1 MAPSALPMMIASHAR
16 LRFSPSGRRT
26 LSSTPYRTI
35 LYERRG
41 AVGLITLNRPKVNA
55 LSSELVGEV
64 ARAAAAADA
73 DPEVGAMVIT
83 GNDKFFAAGAD
94 IAEMASKSFSDA
106 YQSAIFSELEGLGR
120 VRKPIIAAVGGYA
133 LGGGC
138 ELAMACDFIIAGDTA
153 VFGQPEIRLGT
164 IPGLGGTQ
172 RFTRAL
178 GKARAMELVLTGD
191 NLPAAEAVARGLA
204 SRMVPAA
211 SLLDEALATA
221 GRIAGL
227 SRPIVA
233 LAKTSVNA
241 AFEGSLAEGLKF
253 ERHLFYAT
261 FGTADQK
268 AGMAAFVGK
277 AAPEWS
283 HK

>member
-1 MAPSALPMMIASHAR
+1 MLISRLVSSCAAR
-16 LRFSPSGRRT
+16 RLARRA
-26 LSSTPYRTI
+26 LSSSGSAAGAYETI
-35 LYERRG
+35 LFERRG

-55 LSSELVGEV
+55 LSSTLVAEV
-64 ARAAAAADA
+64 ARCAASADA
-73 DPEVGAMVIT
+73 DPDVGALVIT

-94 IAEMASKSFSDA
+94 IAEMSTKSYMEIYRA
-106 YQSAIFSELEGLGR
+106 AMFSELEGLGK
-120 VRKPIIAAVGGYA
+120 VRKPIVAAVNGYA

-153 VFGQPEIRLGT
+153 VFGQPEIKLGT

-191 NLPAAEAVARGLA
+191 TLSAEEAVARGLA

-211 SLLDEALATA
+211 SLLDEALASA
-221 GRIAGL
+221 SKMAAL

-233 LAKTSVNA
+233 LAKASVNA
-241 AFEGSLAEGLKF
+241 AFEGSLAEGLRF
-253 ERHLFYAT
+253 ERHLFYST
-261 FGTADQK
+261 FGTRDQK
-268 AGMAAFVGK
+268 VGMKAFIEK
-277 AAPEWS
+277 SAPCWTHE
-283 HK
+283 